1 MEALASGKLV
11 FQIKASGHAAAIK
24 VGLLPVSCQ
33 LQLYFYFCANTSTFT
48 ATCTNDNAGQ
58 KYTVTESRSD
68 KDSARQ
74 CSSLSEVPYLCLEI
88 YIIGTPG
95 IFRILRLSS
104 LSTVAT
110 M

>member
-24 VGLLPVSCQ
+24 VGLLPVSSQ

-68 KDSARQ
+68 KDLPGNVPPCQR
-74 CSSLSEVPYLCLEI
+74 SLTCASKYTL
-88 YIIGTPG
+88 
-95 IFRILRLSS
+95 
-104 LSTVAT
+104 
-110 M
+110 